1 MPRPERYK
9 KREGAIAPPAE
20 AAAASVDDA
29 AAIGQDARTG
39 LIPADEEAIAERVAK
54 RLGWKSRE
62 EWGDRAPANWMPA
75 SQFLER
81 TPTEIENLKDRLKR
95 TGQAAETA
103 IEDARKRAVQ
113 EAEIALRA
121 AAKTGNEE
129 AAVAAARVVAENS
142 GPDPRVTAWIAA
154 RPWFNQDV
162 IARRLA
168 IAVCDDGARAGKSVE
183 DQLDAAEAEVRR
195 RFPEHYPQSPAPAVD
210 SREEPQET
218 RMSQMRTPPVVA
230 PGQRG
235 SAPPVS
241 RQTGPGWNDIPAA
254 DRQSLSKFVRKMATH
269 NVSEADAQKR
279 LAASYWSNKE
289 QR

>member
-1 MPRPERYK
+1 MPRPARYA
-9 KREGAIAPPAE
+9 KREGAVAATPASTP
-20 AAAASVDDA
+20 AAAVDA
-29 AAIGQDARTG
+29 AEAIGQDARTG

-62 EWGDRAPANWMPA
+62 EWGERAPANWMPA

-81 TPTEIENLKDRLKR
+81 TPTEIETLKDRLKR
-95 TGQAAETA
+95 TGQAAEAA

-142 GPDPRVTAWIAA
+142 GPDTRVASWIAA
-154 RPWFNQDV
+154 RPWFNQDKM
-162 IARRLA
+162 ARTLA
-168 IAVCDDGARAGKSVE
+168 VTVCDEQARAGKSVE
-183 DQLDAAEAEVRR
+183 DQLEAAEAEVRR
-195 RFPEHYPQSPAPAVD
+195 RFPEHFPQAAPVVD
-210 SREEPQET
+210 SREETGET
-218 RMSQMRTPPVVA
+218 RLSQVRTPPQVQ

-235 SAPPVS
+235 SAPPVKT
-241 RQTGPGWNDIPAA
+241 QGPGWNDIPAA
-254 DRQSLSKFVRKMATH
+254 DRQSLSKFVKKMATH

-279 LAASYWSNKE
+279 LAASYWKNKGE
-289 QR
+289 